1 MLVLSRRE
9 TQRIK
14 LGKSII
20 VTVVRVT
27 GDKVR
32 LGIEAPPDVLIPRE
46 ELDPH
51 QTSGAI
57 DEEET
62 LTAGQM
68 DPLAAVAARSA

>member
-14 LGKSII
+14 LGKSIV

-32 LGIEAPPDVLIPRE
+32 LGIEAPPDVLILRE

-57 DEEET
+57 DDEET
-62 LTAGQM
+62 LTTGQM
-68 DPLAAVAARSA
+68 DPLPVVAARSA